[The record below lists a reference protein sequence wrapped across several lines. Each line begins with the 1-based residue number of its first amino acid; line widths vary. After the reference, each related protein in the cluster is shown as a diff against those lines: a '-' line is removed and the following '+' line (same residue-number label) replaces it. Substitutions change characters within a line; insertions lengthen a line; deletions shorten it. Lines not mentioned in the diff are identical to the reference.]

1 MGGFAGGLLSSLQL
15 GMGLSRQQQQQQR
28 QQDLMRIRQDELDLQ
43 REVLAQKRLD
53 SAFDVRKQQD
63 QVAQWSELNRIAD
76 ETNSIAR
83 FSAETGR
90 MELLDNRR
98 KIAEQ
103 DAEDDAKSLVNNLES
118 KGWINP
124 LEGYRAAPFAIK
136 EALMS
141 GTYSADTAAIQLL
154 NQAPRPDGV
163 TFDRIDREI
172 VDGQPLF
179 FIRGTNKKDGSPAV
193 LTELGSTAPND
204 KAVGLTIDQAIGL
217 IGDQAEELIAGV
229 YSREELSAIFAA
241 QGLADDIAD
250 RLSGE
255 VIRDRSARAA
265 ISGALATGAG
275 QNPDGTPA
283 LGAFRAYKGSLAS
296 IQDPD
301 ERNAFIQKVGADL
314 GIEFIPATLAPATE
328 IVGSIEEPAGEGPS
342 AAAFGFS
349 GAGIP
354 ASREQVTASQARG
367 AAQKRI
373 EYLDSE
379 IAKLEAQAATATG
392 SVKERLMDR
401 LNTLDAERAD
411 KVFRTNTQSLDA
423 LNARLKDLTEKRDKA
438 RGPRKEYW
446 QGEIDK
452 LAEEQQQLERSLGMV
467 TPAMEAQAYK
477 DFSAKVEERLSNI
490 SPDEVEKL
498 VAEGKLSFTA
508 ADISAAKARLDEA
521 GVTTIEELK
530 TKLPTREQL
539 KYYALLSVIAPDA
552 TQRESYRTE
561 LRNLAE
567 TGVASASMLELSEL
581 RTRQQEALNTA
592 NNTALEA
599 RKWAT
604 GQDDAVRQRLV
615 DITELVTNS
624 FLEEDPNR
632 KGNFR
637 LRGGRAGATN
647 FFTKTYPAL
656 ISEWDAASP
665 ALKEGIAKQAGR
677 GISLAVNSLAGDI
690 GGGTFVDTWKNW
702 IGATSSASYA
712 ASGTDF
718 DLNRIEVA
726 EYRRGPN
733 GERIP
738 ASFRYK
744 SRTGGQAGRTIRAS
758 EIPDERIYNALVQA
772 AEVNER
778 NKNK

>member
-15 GMGLSRQQQQQQR
+15 GMEFSRQRDQQQR
-28 QQDLMRIRQDELDLQ
+28 QRDLMQLRGQELELQ
-43 REVLAQKRLD
+43 RDALAQKRLD
-53 SAFDVRKQQD
+53 SAFDVRKQED

-98 KIAEQ
+98 KVAKE
-103 DAEDDAKSLVNNLES
+103 DAEEAAGSLVNNLES
-118 KGWINP
+118 KGWLNA
-124 LEGYRAAPFAIK
+124 LDGYRAAPAAIRD
-136 EALMS
+136 ALQ
-141 GTYSADTAAIQLL
+141 GGKYSSDRAAIQLL

-163 TFDRIDREI
+163 VFDSIDRE
-172 VDGQPLF
+172 VVNGQPLF
-179 FIRGTNKKDGSPAV
+179 FIRGTNKDGSSAV
-193 LTELGSTAPND
+193 LTELGSTASDD
-204 KAVGLTIDQAIGL
+204 KAVGLTLDQAVGL

-229 YSREELSAIFAA
+229 YSREQLSAIFAA
-241 QGLADDIAD
+241 QGLADDMAD
-250 RLSGE
+250 RQAGE
-255 VIRDRSARAA
+255 ILEERSKRVA

-296 IQDPD
+296 IQDPN

-314 GIEFIPATLAPATE
+314 GIEFTPATLAPASE
-328 IVGSIEEPAGEGPS
+328 IVGATAEPRRDLAAEALGVPYSANS
-342 AAAFGFS
+342 AA
-349 GAGIP
+349 
-354 ASREQVTASQARG
+354 EARG
-367 AAQKRI
+367 SAQR
-373 EYLDSE
+373 EVTRLDSQ
-379 IAKLEAQAATATG
+379 ITDLERRAEQATG
-392 SVKERLMDR
+392 ARKERIMGQI
-401 LNTLDAERAD
+401 TELDAQRQEL
-411 KVFRTNTQSLDA
+411 VQRTNTQSLEA
-423 LNARLKDLTEKRDKA
+423 ATARIKDLAAKRDKA
-438 RGPRKEYW
+438 APARRGYW
-446 QGEIDK
+446 QEQIDAATQEK
-452 LAEEQQQLERSLGMV
+452 RELERSLGMV

-477 DFSAKVEERLSNI
+477 DFSTKVEQRLSNL

-508 ADISAAKARLDEA
+508 DDISAAKARLDEA

-561 LRNLAE
+561 LRNLTE
-567 TGVASASMLELSEL
+567 TGVASASALELGEL
-581 RTRQQEALNTA
+581 RARQQEAINTA

-604 GQDDAVRQRLV
+604 SQDDAVRQRLV
-615 DITELVTNS
+615 TITENVS
-624 FLEEDPNR
+624 KAFLEEDPNR

-637 LRGGRAGATN
+637 LRSGGAGAAN
-647 FFTKTYPAL
+647 FFTQTYPAL
-656 ISEWDAASP
+656 ISEWDAAPP
-665 ALKEGIAKQAGR
+665 ALREGIAKQAGR
-677 GISLAVNSLAGDI
+677 GISLAANSLAGNI
-690 GGGTFVDTWKNW
+690 GGGSFVDRWKDW

-726 EYRRGPN
+726 AYRRGPN
-733 GERIP
+733 GEKIP

>member
-15 GMGLSRQQQQQQR
+15 GMEFSRQRDQQQR
-28 QQDLMRIRQDELDLQ
+28 QRDLTQLRAQELELQ
-43 REVLAQKRLD
+43 REALAQKRLD
-53 SAFDVRKQQD
+53 SAFDVRKQED

-98 KIAEQ
+98 KVAKE
-103 DAEDDAKSLVNNLES
+103 DAEEAAGSLVNNLES
-118 KGWINP
+118 KGWLNA
-124 LEGYRAAPFAIK
+124 LDGYRAAPAAIRD
-136 EALMS
+136 ALQ
-141 GTYSADTAAIQLL
+141 GGKYSSDRAAIQLL

-163 TFDRIDREI
+163 VFDSIDREI
-172 VDGQPLF
+172 VNGQPLF
-179 FIRGTNKKDGSPAV
+179 FIRGTNRDGSSAV
-193 LTELGSTAPND
+193 LTELGSTASDD
-204 KAVGLTIDQAIGL
+204 KAVGLTLDQAVGL

-229 YSREELSAIFAA
+229 YSREQLSAIFAA
-241 QGLADDIAD
+241 QGLADDMAD
-250 RLSGE
+250 RQAGE
-255 VIRDRSARAA
+255 ILEERSKRVA

-296 IQDPD
+296 IQDPN

-314 GIEFIPATLAPATE
+314 GIEFTPATLAPATE
-328 IVGSIEEPAGEGPS
+328 IVGSVGEPARPS
-342 AAAFGFS
+342 AVAFGFS

-379 IAKLEAQAATATG
+379 IAQLEAQAATATG
-392 SVKERLMDR
+392 SAKERLMDR
-401 LNTLDAERAD
+401 LNSLDAERAD
-411 KVFRTNTQSLDA
+411 KVLRTNTQSLDA

-508 ADISAAKARLDEA
+508 DDISAAKARLDEA

-561 LRNLAE
+561 LRNLTE
-567 TGVASASMLELSEL
+567 TGVASASALELGEL
-581 RTRQQEALNTA
+581 RARQQEAINTA

-604 GQDDAVRQRLV
+604 SQDDAVRQRLV
-615 DITELVTNS
+615 TITENVS
-624 FLEEDPNR
+624 KAFLEEDPNR

-637 LRGGRAGATN
+637 LRSGGAGAAN
-647 FFTKTYPAL
+647 FFTQTYPAL
-656 ISEWDAASP
+656 ISEWDAAPP
-665 ALKEGIAKQAGR
+665 ALREGIAKQAGR
-677 GISLAVNSLAGDI
+677 GISLAANSLAGNI
-690 GGGTFVDTWKNW
+690 GGGSFVDRWKDW

-726 EYRRGPN
+726 AYRRGPN
-733 GERIP
+733 GEKIP